1 MIFFMYVYS
10 RKMAM
15 PTFTWGTTT
24 LSYYFLAYTI
34 ISASIGLYM
43 IKYAYELNKPMS
55 AMIILVL
62 LVLLF
67 VFFGKRWFVNGQL
80 KGTPGAVASQVA
92 AASGPSAV
100 AASGQCGGTTPGPKP
115 TFWPPI
121 INACPDF
128 MTIDAMGNCADT
140 NFLYGE
146 GSLLFPAKQP
156 PSTICTVLQAP
167 NSAHTKYVRWEGVVE
182 ADGICKAANIGR
194 APSM

>member
-1 MIFFMYVYS
+1 
-10 RKMAM
+10 M
-15 PTFTWGTTT
+15 PTFTWGKTT

-34 ISASIGLYM
+34 ISASIGIYM

-55 AMIILVL
+55 AIIIMVL

-92 AASGPSAV
+92 AAQLAPSAV
-100 AASGQCGGTTPGPKP
+100 GASGQCGETTPTSAA

-140 NFLYGE
+140 NFLYGG

-156 PSTICTVLQAP
+156 PATICTILQAP
-167 NSAHTKYVRWEGVVE
+167 NSAHTKYLRWEGVVE
-182 ADGICKAANIGR
+182 ADGVCKAANIGR